1 MPRRPAM
8 DQVRNVTDETFDRN
22 FWEGRWAQALR
33 EHPDTVAS
41 RPPNAHLVA
50 AIGDVAPGL
59 ALDAGCGHGAEAI
72 WLAASGWRVT
82 AVDFSVT
89 ALEHAGAMAQAVG
102 ADVAQRI
109 ERVESDLGSW
119 VPPPRH
125 YDLVSC
131 LYVHVAGSVRE
142 MVARLATGVAPG
154 GTLFLVGHLPV
165 DPATGEPTPAAGQVQ
180 VTVEGAVEGLDSR
193 GWNIV
198 VAEERT
204 RAGGTGVDA
213 VVRAVYRPARH

>member
-1 MPRRPAM
+1 
-8 DQVRNVTDETFDRN
+8 
-22 FWEGRWAQALR
+22 
-33 EHPDTVAS
+33 VAS

-50 AIGDVAPGL
+50 EIGDVAPGL

-89 ALEHAGAMAQAVG
+89 ALEHARAMAQAVG
-102 ADVAQRI
+102 ADVAERI
-109 ERVESDLGSW
+109 EWVESDLGSW
-119 VPPPRH
+119 EPPPRH
-125 YDLVSC
+125 FDLVSC

-142 MVARLATGVAPG
+142 MVTRLANGVAPG

-180 VTVEGAVEGLDSR
+180 VSVEAAVEGLDSR
-193 GWNIV
+193 EWKIV
-198 VAEERT
+198 VAEERS

-213 VVRAVYRPARH
+213 VVRAVYEPSRH

>member
-1 MPRRPAM
+1 
-8 DQVRNVTDETFDRN
+8 VCTVTDETFDRD
-22 FWEGRWAQALR
+22 FWEGRWAQALQ
-33 EHPDTVAS
+33 EHPETVAS

-50 AIGDVAPGL
+50 EIGDVGPGL

-89 ALEHAGAMAQAVG
+89 ALEHARATAQAIG
-102 ADVAQRI
+102 ADVAERI
-109 ERVESDLGSW
+109 VWIESDLESW
-119 VPPPRH
+119 EPPPRH
-125 YDLVSC
+125 FDLVSC
-131 LYVHVAGSVRE
+131 LYVHVAGSVSE
-142 MVARLATGVAPG
+142 LVTRLATGVAPG

-165 DPATGEPTPAAGQVQ
+165 DPMTGEPTPAAGQVQ
-180 VTVEGAVEGLDSR
+180 VTVEDAVGALDSR
-193 GWNIV
+193 EWNVV

-213 VVRAVYRPARH
+213 VVRAVYQPPRH